1 VAGAKST
8 RTERASAKGE
18 RVRLASVVAPF
29 RADATEDTKPSGR
42 AGKTK
47 GRARAA
53 QHQVIPSGAK
63 KARLPEKL
71 FPQLATLVS
80 AAPTT
85 GDWIYEVK
93 FDGYRILTRIK
104 HGKPALF
111 TRRGHDWSSKMP
123 ALVEQLRTLGIKSA
137 WLDGEIVVMGKD
149 GVPSFNALQNAFDRA
164 RTADIQY
171 FLFDVPFFEGYD
183 LRQVPLRDRR
193 RLLKTLLETRA
204 TDKVRFSDDLAGD
217 GTSIFAAACRMKLEG
232 VIAKRADAPYVSRRS
247 ETWLKLKCTQRQ
259 EFVIVGFTD
268 RKGER
273 TAPGIGS
280 LLLGVHDD
288 AGKLVFAG
296 SVGTGWSTETAADL
310 KRRLVALE
318 VKHPPFADATK
329 PKSGRWS
336 RRSAVPERWVKPV
349 LVAEISFSEWTP
361 DGQLRHASFEGLRM
375 DKPAQ
380 SITRER
386 ALEPELA
393 GRKPLRR

>member
-1 VAGAKST
+1 VASAKST
-8 RTERASAKGE
+8 RSERPSAKGE
-18 RVRLASVVAPF
+18 SIRLDGA
-29 RADATEDTKPSGR
+29 RARPRAHANEATKPGTR
-42 AGKTK
+42 AGKI
-47 GRARAA
+47 RARA
-53 QHQVIPSGAK
+53 QTTKDQVLSSGAK

-71 FPQLATLVS
+71 PPQLATLAS
-80 AAPTT
+80 AVPTA

-93 FDGYRILTRIK
+93 FDGYRILTRFAN
-104 HGKPALF
+104 GQPVLF
-111 TRRGHDWSSKMP
+111 SRRGHDWSAKMP
-123 ALVEQLRTLGIKSA
+123 ALVEQLRTLGITSA
-137 WLDGEIVVMGKD
+137 WFDGEIVVTGKD
-149 GVPSFNALQNAFDRA
+149 GLPNFNALQNAFDRA

-171 FLFDVPFFEGYD
+171 YLFDVPFFEGYD
-183 LRQVPLRDRR
+183 LRQVPLRER
-193 RLLKTLLETRA
+193 RLLLETLLEPRA
-204 TDKVRFSDDLAGD
+204 TDKVRFSADFSGD
-217 GTSIFAAACRMKLEG
+217 GSSVLAAACRMQLEG

-247 ETWLKLKCTQRQ
+247 GSWLKLKCTQRQ

-273 TAPGIGS
+273 AAPGIGS